1 MNYLD
6 VHTFNSVRTLLKL
19 CEKIDAMGVPEEST
33 VRLCLDK
40 LEIINSYCE
49 VRLKATGITDEDL
62 TIDSNAFGQDAG
74 KPIDLL
80 AKDLVNAISK
90 DKILEVIKHAT
101 FLIMRVTAYYEHK
114 GKYTQPVW
122 KPIV

>member
-6 VHTFNSVRTLLKL
+6 VNTFNSVRTLVKL
-19 CEKIDAMGVPEEST
+19 CEKIDAAGVPEDST
-33 VRLCLDK
+33 VSLCLDK

-49 VRLKATGITDEDL
+49 VRLKATGLGDEDL
-62 TIDSNAFGQDAG
+62 TIDSNAFGRDEG

-90 DKILEVIKHAT
+90 DKILEVVKYCT
-101 FLIMRVTAYYEHK
+101 FLVMRLTTYYPNRSVFA
-114 GKYTQPVW
+114 QPVW
-122 KPIV
+122 KPII